1 MEPDPYGHVQ
11 RARDKLK
18 DALLH
23 VIGCMSPA
31 DAREICEVV
40 ESALAELDR
49 QKLIEHDDGMYSLTF
64 DGAKRVDGRE

>member
-23 VIGCMSPA
+23 VVGCMASC
-31 DAREICEVV
+31 DVVEVFEIV

-49 QKLIEHDDGMYSLTF
+49 QELIERDDGMYSLTF
-64 DGAKRVDGRE
+64 EGAKQVDGRK